1 MGTQK
6 QQEKEIW
13 LCLVK
18 KKKQTK
24 KKGTQKVRLHWV
36 SSPWSQNCF
45 NKLLRC
51 MCTHSKEL
59 IQEVKS
65 PCLPHDSRASFG
77 LKTSACLEFLLSEY
91 PKAKRKAK
99 FWMEKTQIQNF
110 LMVEL
115 VKPKVSTFLNNMI
128 TF

>member
-1 MGTQK
+1 
-6 QQEKEIW
+6 
-13 LCLVK
+13 
-18 KKKQTK
+18 
-24 KKGTQKVRLHWV
+24 
-36 SSPWSQNCF
+36 
-45 NKLLRC
+45 

-115 VKPKVSTFLNNMI
+115 VKPKVSTFLNNMV